1 MGKKVEEKTKAQFK
15 TVAVPLETYEK
26 LRQMAEL
33 EDRSIA
39 RQLKVVLE
47 RYQDAYES
55 KLL

>member
-1 MGKKVEEKTKAQFK
+1 MTKKVEVKEKAQFR

-26 LRQMAEL
+26 LRHMAEL

-47 RYQDAYES
+47 RYQDVYEP
-55 KLL
+55 KDL

>member
-1 MGKKVEEKTKAQFK
+1 MESKARAQFK

-26 LRQMAEL
+26 LRDMAEK

-47 RYQDAYES
+47 RYQDAVS
-55 KLL
+55 DKNM

>member
-1 MGKKVEEKTKAQFK
+1 MENKVKAQFR

-26 LRQMAEL
+26 LRDMAKK

-47 RYQDAYES
+47 RYQDAVDS
-55 KLL
+55 KNM